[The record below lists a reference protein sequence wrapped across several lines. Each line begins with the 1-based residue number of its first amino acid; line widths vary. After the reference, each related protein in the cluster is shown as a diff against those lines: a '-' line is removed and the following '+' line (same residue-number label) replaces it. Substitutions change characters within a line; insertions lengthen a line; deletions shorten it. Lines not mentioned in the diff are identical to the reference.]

1 MFSAVF
7 AITFPESLDEGSKDQ
22 FVSDVRAAA
31 AAVSDV
37 FLADKVLEPPMP
49 GGDFVCELG
58 FANRAAYESAKN
70 EATWNDLEAL
80 FLDSARVANR
90 EFLAY
95 GEGPLTLQDKEAST
109 CHRILFF
116 SIREGA
122 DPAMIEKMEA
132 HMNDMTDHVPG
143 LRNCRFCRVEENDGT
158 DKWSYAYECDFD
170 EPTTFLT
177 KYMNTPFHFLY
188 VDKFFEPACAEWVAN
203 VNLCTPYMAQEKPF
217 LANFA
222 E

>member
-7 AITFPESLDEGSKDQ
+7 AVTFAEGMDDAAKDQ
-22 FVSDVRAAA
+22 FVADARTAA

-49 GGDFVCELG
+49 GGDFVCEVG
-58 FANRAAYESAKN
+58 FADQAAYEAAKGSAAWGELK
-70 EATWNDLEAL
+70 AL
-80 FLDSARVANR
+80 MTDSSKVANC

-95 GEGPLTLQDKEAST
+95 GEGDLRLQEQENST

-132 HMNDMTDHVPG
+132 HMNDMADHVPG
-143 LRNCRFCRVEENDGT
+143 LRNCKFARVVESEGSDE
-158 DKWSYAYECDFD
+158 WAYAYECDFD
-170 EPTTFLT
+170 EPMSFLG
-177 KYMNTPFHFLY
+177 KYMSTPFHFLY

-222 E
+222 

>member
-1 MFSAVF
+1 MFSGVF
-7 AITFPESLDEGSKDQ
+7 AVTFAEGMDDAAKDQ
-22 FVSDVRAAA
+22 FVADARTAA

-49 GGDFVCELG
+49 GGDFVCEVG
-58 FANRAAYESAKN
+58 FADQAAYDAAKGG
-70 EATWNDLEAL
+70 AAWGDLKAL
-80 FLDSARVANR
+80 MTDPSKVANC

-95 GEGPLTLQDKEAST
+95 GEGDLLLQEKENST

-132 HMNDMTDHVPG
+132 HMNDMADHVPG
-143 LRNCRFCRVEENDGT
+143 LRNCKFARVVEAEGT
-158 DKWSYAYECDFD
+158 DEWAYAYECDFD
-170 EPTTFLT
+170 EPMSFLG
-177 KYMNTPFHFLY
+177 KYMTTPFHFLY

-222 E
+222 

>member
-7 AITFPESLDEGSKDQ
+7 AVTFAEGMDDAAKDQ
-22 FVSDVRAAA
+22 FVADARTAA

-49 GGDFVCELG
+49 GGDFVCEVG
-58 FANRAAYESAKN
+58 FADQAAYEAAKGSAAWGELK
-70 EATWNDLEAL
+70 AL
-80 FLDSARVANR
+80 MTDSSKVANC

-95 GEGPLTLQDKEAST
+95 GAGDLRLQEQENST

-132 HMNDMTDHVPG
+132 HMNDMADHVPG
-143 LRNCRFCRVEENDGT
+143 LRNCKFARVVESEGSDE
-158 DKWSYAYECDFD
+158 WAYAYECDFD
-170 EPTTFLT
+170 EPMSFLG
-177 KYMNTPFHFLY
+177 KYMSTPFHFLY

-217 LANFA
+217 LANFV
-222 E
+222 